1 MKIFIM
7 RHGEA
12 ADIAGDDSQRPLTKQ
27 GIDEAKTM
35 GQWILQQTPN
45 LVDVMV
51 SPYIR
56 AQQTCDYVLRSLSD
70 GESLSHQVNTAD
82 FITPSGNAKQVHDFV
97 DGVFSQDQD
106 KNYSDENTAV
116 LFISHMPFVS
126 YFVAELTDKNNMPMF
141 STGAIAVIDYDL
153 KSMQGQL
160 VEIISPCQVI
170 N

>member
-12 ADIAGDDSQRPLTKQ
+12 AEIAGDDSQRPLTKQ

-35 GQWILQQTPN
+35 GQWLSKRSAN
-45 LVDVMV
+45 FLDVLV

-56 AQQTCDYVLRSLSD
+56 AQQTYESVTHSLDKD
-70 GESLSHQVNTAD
+70 GLFSHQAKTAD
-82 FITPSGNAKQVHDFV
+82 FITPSGDAKQVHDFV
-97 DGVFSQDQD
+97 DGVCSQYQ
-106 KNYSDENTAV
+106 KSDYNDNSSAI

-141 STGAIAVIDYDL
+141 ATGAIAVIDYDIDA
-153 KSMQGQL
+153 MQGQL
-160 VEIISPCQVI
+160 VEIVSPCQV
-170 N
+170 NN